1 MIGLVLLYRA
11 EMISQLIGELVNR
24 DFGET
29 FVNRLT
35 IEVKFKVKLPNFS
48 HLKMSP
54 WAPGNRYVD
63 FHYYVF

>member
-35 IEVKFKVKLPNFS
+35 IETAKLLTFK
-48 HLKMSP
+48 
-54 WAPGNRYVD
+54 D
-63 FHYYVF
+63 I